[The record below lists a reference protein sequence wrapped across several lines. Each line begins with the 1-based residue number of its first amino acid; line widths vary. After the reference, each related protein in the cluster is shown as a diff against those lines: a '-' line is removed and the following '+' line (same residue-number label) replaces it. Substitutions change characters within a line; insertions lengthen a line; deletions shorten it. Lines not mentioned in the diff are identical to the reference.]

1 MNKFII
7 PGIKNITGNSVSSSV
22 DLIDPENSVVGN
34 LVVCAEGPPSK
45 KMKCTN
51 ISPTTMSNSI
61 SSNVSAITTLQ
72 SKTVNQS
79 SSSGATTFIGDVA
92 STGAISSNGSLTA
105 SSIKTPTGTS
115 SQILLADGSVDSTA
129 FTNIANNAS
138 NIATNTTTLIN
149 ATNLNT
155 ASSIVKRDASGDFT
169 AGAITSSKLIL
180 PGAGASIVINSNT
193 SGNNLIANRFGASPI
208 TGINNCCYGLYAGQA
223 ITSAGFNSFF
233 GFTAG
238 RDTTVN
244 GGNCGFGTNCLET
257 NTGSNNVAIGVGA
270 GGVGGVDNTIA
281 IGRSAIPTVSNTAV
295 IGNNSITDCKTA
307 GTYTGSGFRTPT
319 GTASGVLIANGT
331 VNNTLLDI
339 INWRYQASS
348 YYGSNDQKNG
358 TLAPMEIG
366 VDCVFFMNHLG
377 NVLNVGVPSDTNT
390 KSRKYRVESKINTP
404 LNGAVSGWLAG
415 SLQPYL
421 LLRQGWK
428 VVIGFGLNDTTTN
441 ASTRSMIGLFQS
453 TTAPILNSTATVA
466 SIPTQSIGIVQESGE
481 NFWSF
486 NTRGGSATSTKIA
499 TTISCQTPNTTWY
512 VLEMTNYVN
521 SNDIIM
527 TLTDQDS
534 GSATQTFT
542 CGTLVSLSNTGLNY
556 IQIQRNMSSAS
567 GLAGSAILQTASV
580 RIWNS
585 N

>member
-1 MNKFII
+1 MNKLNNLLSTKTLSGSFNA
-7 PGIKNITGNSVSSSV
+7 GM
-22 DLIDPENSVVGN
+22 DLIDPENSVLGN
-34 LVVCAEGPPSK
+34 IVVNSEGAPSK
-45 KMKCTN
+45 RLKCT
-51 ISPTTMSNSI
+51 TTSLTSLTGGI
-61 SSNVSAITTLQ
+61 SSNTDRIENVE
-72 SKTVNQS
+72 SKTS
-79 SSSGATTFIGDVA
+79 SIYSG
-92 STGAISSNGSLTA
+92 SNGTMFNDLIETDTGFK
-105 SSIKTPTGTS
+105 ITNGTS
-115 SQILLADGSVDSTA
+115 SQILLANGSVDSTA

-138 NIATNTTTLIN
+138 SIAANTATLIN

-169 AGAITSSKLIL
+169 AGAITSSKIIL
-180 PGAGASIVINSNT
+180 PGTASIVINSNT
-193 SGNNLIANRFGASPI
+193 AGNNLIANRFGASPI
-208 TGINNCCYGLYAGQA
+208 TGTNNCCFGLYAGQA
-223 ITSAGFNSFF
+223 LTSGGFNSYF

-238 RDTTVN
+238 RDN
-244 GGNCGFGTNCLET
+244 LAGIGNCGFGTECLQT
-257 NTGSNNVAIGVGA
+257 NTGNYNVAIGVQCGCSGA
-270 GGVGGVDNTIA
+270 LDNTIA
-281 IGRSAIPTVSNTAV
+281 IGRFAIPTISNTCV
-295 IGNNSITDCKTA
+295 IGNSSLTDVRTS
-307 GTYTGSGFRTPT
+307 GTYTASGFRTPT

-358 TLAPMEIG
+358 TLAPTEIG

-415 SLQPYL
+415 STQPYL

-453 TTAPILNSTATVA
+453 TTAPILNATTTVA
-466 SIPTQSIGIVQESGE
+466 SIPTQSMGIVQEAGE
-481 NFWSF
+481 NVWSF